1 MAVWVVIL
9 LVVMMVVGS
18 VVWVRPS
25 PRDKRL
31 ALWRRDAIMSGLKV
45 KLEGLAAEP
54 KESGIRD
61 DVEGVSY
68 ILFKVSPAK
77 GDEKKW
83 AVVKSEGWLQAGLP
97 EQWSWYKEEDQ
108 SLSEALSSLIK
119 NAPLPILAIERT
131 PYLSRVIWKENAD
144 NFDSQKLKEFLQQV
158 QATF

>member
-1 MAVWVVIL
+1 MTVWVVIL

-68 ILFKVSPAK
+68 ILFKTKPTK

-83 AVVKSEGWLQAGLP
+83 SVVKAEGWMQSGLP
-97 EQWSWYKEEDQ
+97 EQWSWYRQEDQ
-108 SLSEALSSLIK
+108 SLAETISLLIK

-131 PYLSRVIWKENAD
+131 PYLSRVIWKENAEH
-144 NFDSQKLKEFLQQV
+144 FDSQKLKDFLLQV